1 MKCNYHTHTMRCHHA
16 VGEDEAYVLA
26 ALEAG
31 FDELGFADHAPWP
44 YASHFVSNIRMSM
57 EDFPG
62 YLQSIRRLREKYR
75 RQIEIHIG
83 LESEFFPT
91 YADHLRRLAESG
103 DVDYLILGA
112 HYTDSDE
119 FTPYVGPLCQ
129 QDDGVKRYAENCI
142 QAMET
147 GLFRYIAH
155 PDLFMRH
162 RHEAEF
168 NAVCQDA
175 TRDICTCTKAQ
186 GMPIEF
192 NLLGLRSQL
201 SGEGRGYPS
210 PAFWHYAKPYAGDVI
225 IGVDAHDPAHLT
237 DTGLWNAGMD
247 RLHAMGYTP
256 VDHLRWK

>member
-1 MKCNYHTHTMRCHHA
+1 M
-16 VGEDEAYVLA
+16 
-26 ALEAG
+26 
-31 FDELGFADHAPWP
+31 
-44 YASHFVSNIRMSM
+44 
-57 EDFPG
+57 
-62 YLQSIRRLREKYR
+62 
-75 RQIEIHIG
+75 
-83 LESEFFPT
+83 
-91 YADHLRRLAESG
+91 
-103 DVDYLILGA
+103 DYLILGA

-175 TRDICTCTKAQ
+175 TRDICTCAKAQ